1 MATRYAGD
9 FFGVSLEPGDTATRD
24 KSTLLD
30 YFPELKTIQKRKE
43 GEVDSGARS
52 FRDRQA
58 VSPFTGFK
66 TLEASKE
73 NQKAAPDFFGY
84 KQF

>member
-9 FFGVSLEPGDTATRD
+9 FFGVSLEPDDTTNRD

-30 YFPELKTIQKRKE
+30 YFPELRNVQKRKE

-52 FRDRQA
+52 FRGRQA

-66 TLEASKE
+66 TLEASNE
-73 NQKAAPDFFGY
+73 NQKAAPEFFGY

>member
-30 YFPELKTIQKRKE
+30 YFPELRNIQKRKE

-66 TLEASKE
+66 TLEASNE

>member
-1 MATRYAGD
+1 MAIRYAGD
-9 FFGVSLEPGDTATRD
+9 FFGVSLEPDDTTNRD

-30 YFPELKTIQKRKE
+30 YFPELRNVQKRKE

-52 FRDRQA
+52 FRGRQA

-66 TLEASKE
+66 TLEASNE
-73 NQKAAPDFFGY
+73 NQKAAPEFFGY

>member
-9 FFGVSLEPGDTATRD
+9 FFGVSLEPASSVSDD

-30 YFPELKTIQKRKE
+30 YFPELRKVQE
-43 GEVDSGARS
+43 RKKGDVDSGARS
-52 FRDRQA
+52 FRGRQA

-66 TLEASKE
+66 TLEASNE

>member
-9 FFGVSLEPGDTATRD
+9 FFGVSLEPDDSANRD

-30 YFPELKTIQKRKE
+30 YFPDLRKTQKRKE
-43 GEVDSGARS
+43 GEMDSGARN
-52 FRDRQA
+52 FRNRQA

-66 TLEASKE
+66 TLEASNE
-73 NQKAAPDFFGY
+73 NQKAAPEFFGY

>member
-9 FFGVSLEPGDTATRD
+9 FFGVSLEPGDTATKD

-30 YFPELKTIQKRKE
+30 YFPELRNIQKRKE

-66 TLEASKE
+66 TLEASNE